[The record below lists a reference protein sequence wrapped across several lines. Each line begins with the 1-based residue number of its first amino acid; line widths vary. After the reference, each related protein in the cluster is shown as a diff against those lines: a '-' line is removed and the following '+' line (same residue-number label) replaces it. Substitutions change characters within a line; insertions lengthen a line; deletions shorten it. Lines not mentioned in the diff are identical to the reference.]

1 MHRSPIDSRHLS
13 LPLEKF
19 IPRFANDVFEKSRGR
34 EDSSRLLKAL
44 SNLNPSRLVTR
55 DLYISDHLFSVKI
68 CHHSSRPSARGRST
82 SSAPQVGFV
91 LLPPPPAPSHL
102 YTRVQNQSRSRII
115 VPKRGSTLSA
125 LRGDGKLEVTWCD
138 RGD

>member
-1 MHRSPIDSRHLS
+1 MHRSPIDSRHLP

-19 IPRFANDVFEKSRGR
+19 IPRFADDVFEKSRGR

-102 YTRVQNQSRSRII
+102 YTRVQKRSRTNR
-115 VPKRGSTLSA
+115 VHGSSCQS
-125 LRGDGKLEVTWCD
+125 ED
-138 RGD
+138 RRSRRFEATENWR